1 MIKKFET
8 VVKTLAQMKAS
19 IELSGG
25 YGSIGT
31 EISIVAMIY
40 GKQVKTVER
49 AIKEVYPAIYK
60 KMQGV

>member
-31 EISIVAMIY
+31 EISMVAMIY

-60 KMQGV
+60 KMQGA